1 MITLK
6 VSPAS
11 LADVNR
17 LTIALQRLRDTGP
30 GAGNVEKVASVM
42 RQGLLENFATESN
55 GGQKWAPLAERTVRE
70 RQRLGYGGRH
80 MILVRTGVYRES
92 FTQRDAPDHV
102 SKFAVMFGHWLW
114 QEGSAD
120 YRARFH
126 ELGTA
131 RMVARP
137 ATSLTPAAESRIG
150 QTLDYV
156 FSQIRL

>member
-17 LTIALQRLRDTGP
+17 LTLSLQRLRDTGP
-30 GAGNVEKVASVM
+30 GAGNVEKVASAM

-55 GGQKWAPLAERTVRE
+55 GGQKWAPLAARTVR
-70 RQRLGYGGRH
+70 QRRHFGFAGNH
-80 MILVRTGVYRES
+80 MILVRTGVYRDS

-102 SKFAVMFGHWLW
+102 RKFTVAFGHWFW
-114 QEGSAD
+114 QEGSED

-137 ATSLTPAAESRIG
+137 ATSLTPGAESRIG